1 MNQKSTLK
9 EYVAARD
16 GRLLDGRVLMYL
28 LKRVFK
34 QKTFLLVLIQS
45 IFAFKLSFWNIFV
58 DSKYLIFPP
67 ITRLVTITT
76 HNSY

>member
-9 EYVAARD
+9 EYVAAGD

-45 IFAFKLSFWNIFV
+45 IFAFKLSF
-58 DSKYLIFPP
+58 
-67 ITRLVTITT
+67 
-76 HNSY
+76 